1 MNKSPHYFWAVRLP
15 NPVKQKI
22 HEELAMVKTVFQFKN
37 WVHQEDYHITLAFLG
52 AVDEQQRQSVITLVG
67 DAIKNTKSFP
77 LEIYGV
83 NVFGNQKSPRV
94 FWGAVNVEKQLV
106 QLQEI
111 VHKKCLEAGFTLE
124 SRAISSSYYIGK
136 EMERGDRF

>member
-15 NPVKQKI
+15 GPVKQKI

-77 LEIYGV
+77 LEIQGV
-83 NVFGNQKSPRV
+83 NVLAIRNRHEFFG
-94 FWGAVNVEKQLV
+94 EL
-106 QLQEI
+106 
-111 VHKKCLEAGFTLE
+111 
-124 SRAISSSYYIGK
+124 
-136 EMERGDRF
+136 